1 MKIGFRKY
9 YEMFLVNEPS
19 FESVLYWK
27 GKEDQAEDIY
37 NMIKMYRSE
46 IDRDIDSFY
55 EVQYDFCKR
64 AISLLQIYKN
74 DSAYKDIF
82 YIYEILSFL

>member
-1 MKIGFRKY
+1 
-9 YEMFLVNEPS
+9 
-19 FESVLYWK
+19 
-27 GKEDQAEDIY
+27 
-37 NMIKMYRSE
+37 MIKMYRSE

-82 YIYEILSFL
+82 YIYEILSLEGDEILTGICESYLKEFSLLKY